1 MTTILPVYSFN
12 FSALLKIRNCYK
24 SHLLNAVCCVLIG
37 ITVMMNVD
45 CLHMASYTVLVDAI
59 LYNCFNIKKWCP
71 SWIPF
76 AAIVFS
82 IVHSHSFFCKLTIK
96 TNTK

>member
-59 LYNCFNIKKWCP
+59 LYNCFNIKKCVHHGYP
-71 SWIPF
+71 SRQLYSVSFIR
-76 AAIVFS
+76 IV
-82 IVHSHSFFCKLTIK
+82 FFCKLTIK